1 MSDPSQPSSENR
13 ELQPNKWWRILK
25 YLAIGITCNGA
36 IWLLAISYLKNTPS
50 TYTSQLI
57 LNVTS
62 GGPQVNVNL
71 PNIGQAAT
79 SSSSAF
85 GSSSDPRENYKLIGL
100 TSKVLNQSAEAL
112 EMSKEKFGEPKIK
125 IINNTT
131 MMMVEIGAQDPEI
144 AREKAKVFYQTLT
157 SKVEELRLA
166 EFKERDKVSQTTLE
180 AAEIKLTKA
189 QERLSNYKV
198 NSQLNSSEQI
208 KILIDNIEALRIEK
222 ANTIVARREI
232 SQKQQSLSH
241 LIQVS
246 AAEAAEA
253 LTLQTDR
260 QFQEYLQEYTQA
272 STKLNALQTNRG
284 PNYPDVVATRKKQ
297 EVALNALLKRGQIIL
312 NKTLKKLDL
321 ERLVLDNING
331 SGIKR
336 SELFQEL
343 IKLNAESSAIAA
355 KAIALSREL
364 SKLETRLLV
373 LTPQE
378 SVLESLQKDVQI
390 AEAVFAST
398 LTKIDLSR
406 NDPFNSFPLIQI
418 IEEPTLPEDPTSP
431 KPKLVLAG
439 AFLGSL
445 LISSGLTLI
454 WWRESLTIVLKKVLR
469 EVLA

>member
-1 MSDPSQPSSENR
+1 MTNESDNR
-13 ELQPNKWWRILK
+13 ESKPIKIWRTVKYFALGIL
-25 YLAIGITCNGA
+25 CNGS
-36 IWLLAISYLKNTPS
+36 IWLLAIFYLKNTPP

-62 GGPQVNVNL
+62 GGPRVNVNL
-71 PNIGQAAT
+71 PNIGQAT
-79 SSSSAF
+79 SSSSSAF

-100 TSKVLNQSAEAL
+100 TSDVLQQSAAVL
-112 EMSKEKFGEPKIK
+112 EISKKKFGEPKIK

-144 AREKAKVFYQTLT
+144 ARKKAQIFYQILT
-157 SKVEELRLA
+157 SKVEELRIA
-166 EFKERDKVSQTTLE
+166 EFKERNKVTQTALE
-180 AAEIKLTKA
+180 EAEIKLTKA
-189 QERLSNYKV
+189 QEKLSNYKV
-198 NSQLNSSEQI
+198 DSQLNSSEQI

-222 ANTIVARREI
+222 AQTIVRQRQI
-232 SQKQQSLSH
+232 DRQQQTLAN

-246 AAEAAEA
+246 PQEAAAA
-253 LTLQTDR
+253 LALQTDR
-260 QFQEYLQEYTQA
+260 QFQEYLQEYTKA
-272 STKLNALQTNRG
+272 TTKLNALQTDRG
-284 PNYPDVVATRKKQ
+284 PNYPDVVATKRKQ
-297 EVALNALLKRGQIIL
+297 EVALNALLKRGKTIV
-312 NKTLKKLDL
+312 NKPLKQLDL

-343 IKLNAESSAIAA
+343 IKLNSEAIALA
-355 KAIALSREL
+355 TKAIALNREL
-364 SKLETRLLV
+364 KNLETRLLI

-378 SVLESLQKDVQI
+378 SILESLQKDFQI

-406 NDPFNSFPLIQI
+406 NDPFSSFPLIQI
-418 IEEPTLPEDPTSP
+418 IEEPTLPEEPTSP

-439 AFLGSL
+439 TILGSL
-445 LISSGLTLI
+445 LITAGLTLI
-454 WWRESLTIVLKKVLR
+454 WWRELLSGIIKKILR